1 MSDRTDRPARTASE
15 RQPRTAG
22 AFDIR
27 TIIAIL
33 IGVYG
38 VILVVVGI
46 VNHSDA
52 DLQKPDGININLWS
66 GIAMIVV
73 AAAFEAWALWRPV
86 VIPPESEARDERED
100 GRPPPS
106 HG

>member
-1 MSDRTDRPARTASE
+1 MSDRSDRPARTDSGG
-15 RQPRTAG
+15 QPHTAG

-52 DLQKPDGININLWS
+52 DLQKSDGININLWA
-66 GIAMIVV
+66 GIGMIIA

-86 VIPPESEARDERED
+86 VIPADAGREKDSD
-100 GRPPPS
+100 GPS
-106 HG
+106 SSH